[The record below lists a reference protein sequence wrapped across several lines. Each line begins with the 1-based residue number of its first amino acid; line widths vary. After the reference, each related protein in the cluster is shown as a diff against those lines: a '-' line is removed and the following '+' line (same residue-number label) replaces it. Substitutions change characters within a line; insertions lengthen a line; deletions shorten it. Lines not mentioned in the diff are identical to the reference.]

1 MVMNSQDPSRL
12 LLQQHASGK
21 VREMLMST
29 QLAVPS
35 SPNSQQ
41 QFAAMRCSRRENSI
55 NHYASSDDNF
65 EESDDVDA
73 NGGKL
78 RHTMEQRGNEVA
90 STDNNNAH
98 QLQGIVET
106 VVNKPNSN
114 QEKSRQRGDNR
125 GVVTQL
131 SISVRKSAR
140 DLKNVRNQEESLRI
154 EVQQEDQQ
162 DANDPESAAQRGTRL
177 LPQEQAQDENRS
189 TQDDH
194 LLQNDRITTQPV
206 FTPDLSQNE

>member
-1 MVMNSQDPSRL
+1 M
-12 LLQQHASGK
+12 
-21 VREMLMST
+21 
-29 QLAVPS
+29 
-35 SPNSQQ
+35 
-41 QFAAMRCSRRENSI
+41 
-55 NHYASSDDNF
+55 
-65 EESDDVDA
+65 
-73 NGGKL
+73 
-78 RHTMEQRGNEVA
+78 
-90 STDNNNAH
+90 
-98 QLQGIVET
+98 
-106 VVNKPNSN
+106 
-114 QEKSRQRGDNR
+114 
-125 GVVTQL
+125 TQL